1 MSILSQ
7 ILLAPRVCVMCVLT
21 IIVMEAGKVVGTK
34 VVGKI
39 AGTKVVGK
47 IVWTKVVGKI
57 VGTKVVGKVVGTK
70 VVEARVTV
78 DWSRTPRTPP
88 ARPGGL
94 AICRH
99 RWVSHWWR
107 CRSIPHRRSAGQ
119 RSKPRTRMVVGA

>member
-21 IIVMEAGKVVGTK
+21 IVVMEAGKVVGTK

-39 AGTKVVGK
+39 AG
-47 IVWTKVVGKI
+47 TKVVGKI

-78 DWSRTPRTPP
+78 DWSRTPRTSP